1 MPFPDLDGHES
12 FDRSF
17 DFSGF
22 PSLQEVNF
30 VSTVG
35 WTGGGL
41 PWIPPAL
48 STLRP
53 TTSPRLSAI
62 RLNFASPSTALPIKT
77 LVKDTRCDLRQVAD
91 EIARIESEFEGVVNV
106 TVLRDS
112 MFEAVLCALNVRS
125 RLSGWRWS
133 HVDSPSFVPCR
144 SFSTTGV
151 EMQSVVAPPPPDL
164 LLPPTGRSAA
174 SNCLV
179 IHTAN
184 RVARTLVRHIEY
196 FVYM

>member
-22 PSLQEVNF
+22 PSLQEVTF

-41 PWIPPAL
+41 PWIPMAL

-53 TTSPRLSAI
+53 TTSPHLSAI
-62 RLNFASPSTALPIKT
+62 RLNFASPSTALPIKA
-77 LVKDTRCDLRQVAD
+77 LIKDTGRDLRQAAGEV
-91 EIARIESEFEGVVNV
+91 ARIESEFEGVVNV

-112 MFEAVLCALNVRS
+112 MFEAALCALNVRI
-125 RLSGWRWS
+125 RFSGRVWP

-144 SFSTTGV
+144 SFSTTGI
-151 EMQSVVAPPPPDL
+151 EIRSVVTHPIYPPPHDWSFC
-164 LLPPTGRSAA
+164 G
-174 SNCLV
+174 
-179 IHTAN
+179 
-184 RVARTLVRHIEY
+184 IEL
-196 FVYM
+196 FGHPHC